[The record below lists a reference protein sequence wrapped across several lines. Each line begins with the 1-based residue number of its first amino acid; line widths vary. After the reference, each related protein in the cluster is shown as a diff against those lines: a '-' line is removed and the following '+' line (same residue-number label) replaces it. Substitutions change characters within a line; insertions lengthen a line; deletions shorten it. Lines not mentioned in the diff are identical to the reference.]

1 MDLTPKGYARL
12 LHKRIDLE
20 PSRGV
25 ALCLEGGYNCISVSR
40 SYAACVGA
48 LLGAERP
55 DDDVPEASLRAKRAV
70 AETARHVAPHWPK
83 LHKAEKRCRKAYMRA
98 FKAHL
103 ALAAAQPTPQGG
115 DGIGPRAAGVWLEHA
130 GVQLDAAMSDGG
142 GGGV

>member
-1 MDLTPKGYARL
+1 MGAGVGPRRGVQARL
-12 LHKRIDLE
+12 PLM
-20 PSRGV
+20 PGRGV
-25 ALCLEGGYNCISVSR
+25 PSFGRGVP
-40 SYAACVGA
+40 
-48 LLGAERP
+48 ERP
-55 DDDVPEASLRAKRAV
+55 DDDVPEAALRAKRAV

-115 DGIGPRAAGVWLEHA
+115 GEMDLEPPGFGWSMPA
-130 GVQLDAAMSDGG
+130 FNSIPMSDGG

>member
-1 MDLTPKGYARL
+1 MFGRRLQLYQCLTVL
-12 LHKRIDLE
+12 
-20 PSRGV
+20 RGV
-25 ALCLEGGYNCISVSR
+25 
-40 SYAACVGA
+40 VGA

-70 AETARHVAPHWPK
+70 AETARHVAPHWTK

-115 DGIGPRAAGVWLEHA
+115 EMDLEPPGFGWSMPA
-130 GVQLDAAMSDGG
+130 FAPSIYGGRRG

>member
-1 MDLTPKGYARL
+1 MTPKGYARL
-12 LHKRIDLE
+12 LHKLIDLE

-115 DGIGPRAAGVWLEHA
+115 EGMDLEPPGFGWSMPAFAASIPL
-130 GVQLDAAMSDGG
+130 SDGG